1 MPRKLTSTGSVLPLA
16 AALAITALSSAACA
30 QSDPSPRQL
39 SEPPPAPPTAEAP
52 RSRDPVDAH
61 FHVDPI
67 TDGAILSVGVGF
79 SGLLEWI
86 IGTGELQPQQP
97 GDTDRLLPIDRGIVD
112 VEPSSTANTISNVG
126 ALTTVAYA
134 VGTTLESGYR
144 GGMTRA
150 LVDGM
155 IYAETA
161 ALTLAVT
168 DLAKISV
175 RRPRPSAYRA
185 RDQRV
190 AQGLSPDLSGT
201 DNALSFFSGHAAI
214 TAALSTTATYLAFA
228 REESPLRGYLTLAGG
243 VIVTGLVDWG
253 RVYGG
258 KHFPTDVIAG
268 TMAGIGVGLLVPHL
282 HRVDD
287 ESTPLWVAFAP
298 VGGGSGISA
307 GGAF

>member
-1 MPRKLTSTGSVLPLA
+1 L
-16 AALAITALSSAACA
+16 
-30 QSDPSPRQL
+30 
-39 SEPPPAPPTAEAP
+39 
-52 RSRDPVDAH
+52 
-61 FHVDPI
+61 
-67 TDGAILSVGVGF
+67 
-79 SGLLEWI
+79 
-86 IGTGELQPQQP
+86 
-97 GDTDRLLPIDRGIVD
+97 
-112 VEPSSTANTISNVG
+112 EPSTTATIVSNVG
-126 ALTTVAYA
+126 ALGSVAYA
-134 VGTTLESGYR
+134 VGTTLESGLR
-144 GGMTRA
+144 GGATRA

-185 RDQRV
+185 RDERV
-190 AQGLSPDLSGT
+190 AQGVSPDLSGT

-243 VIVTGLVDWG
+243 MIVTGFVGYG
-253 RVYGG
+253 RVYSG

-282 HRVDD
+282 HREKE

-298 VGGGSGISA
+298 VSGGSGIAA
-307 GGAF
+307 GGVF